1 MRISTFLLGA
11 CVFCSYAENSHSQ
24 NARVSINKNNTQLE
38 EILNEIESQTDYLF
52 IYNNQVDVNRKV
64 SVKAKTEPVSKVLDN
79 LFKNAGI
86 EYEMEGTHI
95 VLSAKD
101 VDPAA
106 AIKQQT
112 QTVTGRIVDN
122 NGEAIIGA
130 NVVVKGTTNGTVTD
144 IDGNFSI
151 EADPKSVLN
160 ISYIGYL
167 SKEIVVGNQKT
178 INVVLLEDTK
188 TLDEVVVIGYG
199 TQKKADLTGSVAN
212 VSTDDL
218 NTQSNTTIGQALQ
231 GKIAGV
237 DIVSQ
242 GGAPGGSTRVMVR
255 GIGTLNNSSPLYI
268 VDGMY
273 MSGIDHINPND
284 IASIDVLKDASS
296 SAIYG
301 SRAANGVIIVTT
313 KEGSNTEGKPII
325 DLSANVG
332 VSSPSK
338 YLDLLDAAGW
348 AEVTTVSRKAAG
360 MNPLEMATDL
370 ASKPDNDW
378 QSLMFNPAL
387 MQNYNLSVK
396 GGGKYST
403 YYNR

>member
-1 MRISTFLLGA
+1 MIMSMYKKLIGSLTISLLFLLSA
-11 CVFCSYAENSHSQ
+11 TPSFAQQ
-24 NARVSINKNNTQLE
+24 N
-38 EILNEIESQTDYLF
+38 
-52 IYNNQVDVNRKV
+52 DVK
-64 SVKAKTEPVSKVLDN
+64 
-79 LFKNAGI
+79 
-86 EYEMEGTHI
+86 
-95 VLSAKD
+95 
-101 VDPAA
+101 
-106 AIKQQT
+106 
-112 QTVTGRIVDN
+112 VTGKITD
-122 NGEAIIGA
+122 GSGA
-130 NVVVKGTTNGTVTD
+130 PLAGVVVVVKDGKSNNGAVSNTQGVYEIKVPASSTLLFTCLGYTD
-144 IDGNFSI
+144 QEVKLGAS
-151 EADPKSVLN
+151 
-160 ISYIGYL
+160 
-167 SKEIVVGNQKT
+167 
-178 INVVLLEDTK
+178 NVVNVTMTEDAQS
-188 TLDEVVVIGYG
+188 LDEVVVVGYG

-296 SAIYG
+296 AAIYG
-301 SRAANGVIIVTT
+301 SRAANGVVIVTT

-348 AEVTTVSRKAAG
+348 AEVTTVSRRGRIESARNGTGFGFKTG
-360 MNPLEMATDL
+360 
-370 ASKPDNDW
+370 
-378 QSLMFNPAL
+378 
-387 MQNYNLSVK
+387 
-396 GGGKYST
+396 
-403 YYNR
+403 